1 MFRENK
7 YHIRSNSKQLSSVPT
22 GPGNSDNLEEVLMHG
37 TQNELSRALSSQ
49 RSNDE
54 FNTNP
59 TKLLVVR
66 L

>member
-1 MFRENK
+1 
-7 YHIRSNSKQLSSVPT
+7 VPT
-22 GPGNSDNLEEVLMHG
+22 GPGNSDILEEVLMLG